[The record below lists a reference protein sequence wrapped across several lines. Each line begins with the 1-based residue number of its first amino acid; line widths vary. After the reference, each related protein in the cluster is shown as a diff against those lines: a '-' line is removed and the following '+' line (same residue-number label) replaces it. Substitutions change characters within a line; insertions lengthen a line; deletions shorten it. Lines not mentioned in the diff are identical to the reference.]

1 MTTQMNF
8 TLLCFIYL
16 DDYTGKIKLINIK
29 IQNRKADEI
38 LIGLCVLLYQ
48 VRLVSYLGVLALLCF
63 WSLELEGGGGGKVL
77 LCWYRKN
84 MA

>member
-1 MTTQMNF
+1 MTTLEKSSSSTSKFKTERQ
-8 TLLCFIYL
+8 TLLL
-16 DDYTGKIKLINIK
+16 N
-29 IQNRKADEI
+29 EI